1 MEVPEV
7 RSIVLDQVSV
17 GSIHFD
23 PSVAEIFYFKHDK
36 HDIGDYN
43 VINLIIFIG
52 NPVVDKH

>member
-23 PSVAEIFYFKHDK
+23 PSVAEIFYFKHDV
-36 HDIGDYN
+36 GDYN
-43 VINLIIFIG
+43 VINLIVFIG